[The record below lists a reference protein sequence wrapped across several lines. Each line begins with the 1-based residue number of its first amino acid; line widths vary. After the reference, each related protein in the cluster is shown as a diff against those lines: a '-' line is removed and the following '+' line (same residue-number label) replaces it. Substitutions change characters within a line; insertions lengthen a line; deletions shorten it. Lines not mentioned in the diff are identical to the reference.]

1 MMERQDAAT
10 PLDLELS
17 PNLDPAERVLQ
28 RVGHLT
34 RMLRQSIRELG
45 LDREVEKAAH
55 AIPDARDRLNYIA
68 AMTEQAA
75 TRVLNAVDIARPAQ
89 DALEQQATNL
99 SQGWGQWQARDMDD
113 QAVRELVQ
121 QTHAFLHHVPVQTAM
136 TNQQLLEILMA
147 QDFQDLTGQVIKK
160 ILDMVQLIEQQLIAI
175 LLDHSQASGQPL
187 DNASGLLNGPQ
198 IRPQESVDV
207 VASQDQVDDL
217 LESLGF

>member
-1 MMERQDAAT
+1 MMDQRTADALVTSDAV
-10 PLDLELS
+10 S
-17 PNLDPAERVLQ
+17 DPADRMLQ

-34 RMLRQSIRELG
+34 RMLRESIRELG

-75 TRVLNAVDIARPAQ
+75 TRVLNAVDVARPAQ
-89 DALEQQATNL
+89 DALQTQATVL
-99 SQGWGQWQARDMDD
+99 ADDWQRWQARSLDD
-113 QAVRELVQ
+113 TQLRALVQ
-121 QTHAFLHHVPVQTAM
+121 NTHAFLHAVPGHTAT

-160 ILDMVQLIEQQLIAI
+160 VLDMVQLIEQQLIAI
-175 LLDHSQASGQPL
+175 LLEHSSGNGPVSDAAAS
-187 DNASGLLNGPQ
+187 LLNGPQ
-198 IRPQESVDV
+198 VRPHDTPDV
-207 VASQDQVDDL
+207 VANQDQVDDL